1 MTNEGYRF
9 TIGVNVYQGSGPP
22 MSNPITE
29 ARALE
34 TEGRLAEAVQAYD
47 DILNT
52 TDEPLTHALANFRL
66 GSIYRGWRELFT
78 AQRFYAQAHQLDP
91 SNTDIRDA
99 VAELNLYFSE
109 NRESV
114 ADEMSRKNSDQ
125 IVSLFRIAT
134 GIKLL
139 TMDKPVQAY
148 PLLKSR
154 TKIFPNAAMAKHLL
168 TDIQITEDE
177 RNSAI
182 NFLLERDWL
191 ANTGALLYTITEKGL
206 YNFYIEL
213 AQLHVA
219 NAAWTEAVMCYAQA
233 SWLCPEQQVPRY
245 HLVICYAEAETWD
258 KAVEIAANL
267 PAEVPESI
275 GAVAYHTAVARSYH
289 HIYETTADD
298 DAKHRVIAAC
308 ETVLRLDKK
317 AKAISK
323 LLDVYQP
330 KKSWWRR

>member
-1 MTNEGYRF
+1 M
-9 TIGVNVYQGSGPP
+9 S

-29 ARALE
+29 AQTLE
-34 TEGRLAEAVQAYD
+34 TEGRLAEAIQVYD

-52 TDEPLTHALANFRL
+52 TDEPLTHALAYFRL
-66 GSIYRGWRELFT
+66 GTIYHGWRELFT
-78 AQRFYAQAHQLDP
+78 AQRFFAQAHQLDP

-99 VAELNLYFSE
+99 VAELNLHFSE

-139 TMDKPVQAY
+139 TMEKPVQAY
-148 PLLKSR
+148 PLLQSR
-154 TKIFPNAAMAKHLL
+154 TKIFLNAAMAKHLL
-168 TDIQITEDE
+168 ADIQITEDE

-191 ANTGALLYTITEKGL
+191 TNTGASLYTITEKGL

-213 AQLHVA
+213 AQLHIA
-219 NAAWTEAVMCYAQA
+219 NAAWTEAVMCYEQA
-233 SWLCPEQQVPRY
+233 SWLYREQQAPRY
-245 HLVICYAEAETWD
+245 WLVICHTEVEAWD
-258 KAVEIAANL
+258 KAVEIAADL
-267 PAEVPESI
+267 PVEVPE
-275 GAVAYHTAVARSYH
+275 GVDAVAYHTAVAQSYH
-289 HIYETTADD
+289 HIYETAEDD
-298 DAKHRVIAAC
+298 RAKQRVIEAC

-317 AKAISK
+317 AKTISK
-323 LLDVYQP
+323 LLALYQP
-330 KKSWWRR
+330 KKAWWRR

>member
-1 MTNEGYRF
+1 
-9 TIGVNVYQGSGPP
+9 
-22 MSNPITE
+22 MSNPITD
-29 ARALE
+29 AQALE
-34 TEGRLAEAVQAYD
+34 AEGKLAEAIQAYD

-52 TDEPLTHALANFRL
+52 TDDMSILALANFRL
-66 GSIYRGWRELFT
+66 GVIYQGWRELFT
-78 AQRFYAQAHQLDP
+78 AQRFLAQAHQLDP

-99 VAELNLYFSE
+99 VEALNQHFSE
-109 NRESV
+109 NREAV

-139 TMDKPVQAY
+139 TMEKPVQAY
-148 PLLKSR
+148 PLLQSR

-213 AQLHVA
+213 ALLHVA
-219 NAAWTEAVMCYAQA
+219 NAAYDEAVMCYAQA
-233 SWLCPEQQVPRY
+233 YWLDSEQSHLRY
-245 HLVICYAEAETWD
+245 QIVICHAAAEAWD
-258 KAVEIAANL
+258 AALEIIAEL
-267 PAEVPESI
+267 PADVPAGVDPI
-275 GAVAYHTAVARSYH
+275 AYHTAAAQSYH
-289 HIYETTADD
+289 HVYQATQDEKT
-298 DAKHRVIAAC
+298 KQKVIEAC
-308 ETVLRLDKK
+308 ESVLRLDKK
-317 AKAISK
+317 VKEVSK
-323 LLDVYQP
+323 LLASYRG
-330 KKSWWRR
+330 KKAWWRK

>member
-1 MTNEGYRF
+1 
-9 TIGVNVYQGSGPP
+9 
-22 MSNPITE
+22 MSNLITE

-34 TEGRLAEAVQAYD
+34 TEGRLAEAIQVYD

-52 TDEPLTHALANFRL
+52 TDEASIHGLAYFRL
-66 GSIYRGWRELFT
+66 GTIYRGWRELFT
-78 AQRFYAQAHQLDP
+78 AQRFFAQAHQLDP

-148 PLLKSR
+148 PLLQSR
-154 TKIFPNAAMAKHLL
+154 TKIFLNAAMAKHLL

-191 ANTGALLYTITEKGL
+191 ANTGASLYTITAEGL
-206 YNFYIEL
+206 YNFYVQL
-213 AQLHVA
+213 AALHVA
-219 NAAWTEAVMCYAQA
+219 NAAWTEAVMCYEQA
-233 SWLCPEQQVPRY
+233 SRLYPEQQVPRY
-245 HLVICYAEAETWD
+245 WLVICHTEMEAWG
-258 KAVEIAANL
+258 KAVEIAADL
-267 PAEVPESI
+267 RIAVPE
-275 GAVAYHTAVARSYH
+275 GVNPVAYHTAVAQSYH
-289 HIYETTADD
+289 HIYETTEADA
-298 DAKHRVIAAC
+298 AKQRVIEAC
-308 ETVLRLDKK
+308 EAVLRLDKK

-323 LLDVYQP
+323 LLASYQP

>member
-1 MTNEGYRF
+1 
-9 TIGVNVYQGSGPP
+9 
-22 MSNPITE
+22 MSNPIVDAQTLE
-29 ARALE
+29 A
-34 TEGRLAEAVQAYD
+34 EGRLAEAVQAYD

-52 TDEPLTHALANFRL
+52 TGETSIHALANFRL
-66 GSIYRGWRELFT
+66 GTIYQGWRELFT
-78 AQRFYAQAHQLDP
+78 AQRFFAQAHQLDP
-91 SNTDIRDA
+91 SNTDIRDG
-99 VAELNLYFSE
+99 VTELNLYFSE
-109 NRESV
+109 NRASI

-191 ANTGALLYTITEKGL
+191 VNTGASLYTITEKGL
-206 YNFYIEL
+206 SNFYIEL
-213 AQLHVA
+213 AQLHIA
-219 NAAWTEAVMCYAQA
+219 NAAYTEAGMCYEQA
-233 SWLCPEQQVPRY
+233 YWLDPEQDHLRY
-245 HLVICYAEAETWD
+245 QLVICHAEAEVWD
-258 KAVEIAANL
+258 KVVEIAADL
-267 PAEVPESI
+267 PAEVPE
-275 GAVAYHTAVARSYH
+275 GVDAVAYHTAVAQSYH
-289 HIYETTADD
+289 RVYEATKDD
-298 DAKHRVIAAC
+298 RAKQRVIEAC
-308 ETVLRLDKK
+308 EEVLLLDKK

-323 LLDVYQP
+323 LLSSYQG
-330 KKSWWRR
+330 KKAWWRR